1 MTPRAHALALA
12 AASTLA
18 TVSARAEPPP
28 DEPWEPEPAS
38 AASAR
43 EAPPPSDP
51 PSFRPMADIALWAIG
66 RYQHD
71 IGPHSI
77 ARCRFAR
84 SCSRFAAHAIEQEGA
99 LVGLL
104 RFCDRFFYREND
116 DAFRQYRWVRTPGG
130 AVRLDDE
137 VEGR

>member
-1 MTPRAHALALA
+1 VSPRPRALALA
-12 AASTLA
+12 AATALA
-18 TVSARAEPPP
+18 AADARAEPPP

-38 AASAR
+38 APAP
-43 EAPPPSDP
+43 APPPA
-51 PSFRPMADIALWAIG
+51 PSYRPVADLALWAIG
-66 RYQHD
+66 RYQRD

-84 SCSRFAAHAIEQEGA
+84 SCSRFAARSVEDEGA
-99 LVGLL
+99 IVGLL
-104 RFCDRFFYREND
+104 LFWDRFFYREND

-137 VEGR
+137 VGER

>member
-1 MTPRAHALALA
+1 MIGPRPRALALA
-12 AASTLA
+12 AAAALA
-18 TVSARAEPPP
+18 AAPARAEPPR

-38 AASAR
+38 AR
-43 EAPPPSDP
+43 EAPPPAP
-51 PSFRPMADIALWAIG
+51 PAPSYRPLADLALWAIG
-66 RYQHD
+66 RYQRD
-71 IGPHSI
+71 IGPTSI

-84 SCSRFAAHAIEQEGA
+84 SCSRFAARAIDEEGA

-104 RFCDRFFYREND
+104 LFWDRFFYREND

-137 VEGR
+137 VEAR